1 MHDES
6 QLVVHIGL
14 DLFWASKVKQLKLLV
29 FNILK
34 ALGSDLEK
42 MFFFVLVRSMNFPS
56 IA

>member
-6 QLVVHIGL
+6 QSVVHIGL

-34 ALGSDLEK
+34 ALGSDLE
-42 MFFFVLVRSMNFPS
+42 FFFVLVRSMKFPS

>member
-6 QLVVHIGL
+6 QSVVHIGL

-34 ALGSDLEK
+34 ALGSDLGI
-42 MFFFVLVRSMNFPS
+42 FFFVLVRSMNFPS